1 MAIKRVKCRARVE
14 VAGLSVSTPFVQS
27 FNVRKQRGQIST
39 FDASLKVPA
48 GSGSGLGSGDVRIYA
63 GEGPL
68 SNLIFTG
75 ICRSAKISPCFDD
88 PNYVMISISGADT
101 LSMLQGKKFTRRCR
115 ATKSS
120 WASITGI
127 VRKGLKSGK
136 FAYNTE
142 AHFEIDDGK
151 TSKEDP
157 TSSSR
162 SINAVDGTGPSAPE
176 TGENEESVMVKIQIF
191 NEEMAQS

>member
-1 MAIKRVKCRARVE
+1 MAITRVKCRARVE
-14 VAGLSVSTPFVQS
+14 VAGISVSTPFVQS

-48 GSGSGLGSGDVRIYA
+48 GSGGNLGSGDVRIYA
-63 GEGPL
+63 GEGSP

-75 ICRSAKISPCFDD
+75 MCRSAKISPCFDD
-88 PNYVMISISGADT
+88 PNYVIISISGADN
-101 LSMLQGKKFTRRCR
+101 LALLQGKKFPRRCR

-127 VRKGLKSGK
+127 VRKGLKGGK

-142 AHFEIDDGK
+142 AHFEINEGQI
-151 TSKEDP
+151 SKEDP

-162 SINAVDGTGPSAPE
+162 SMNAVDGTGPNAPE
-176 TGENEESVMVKIQIF
+176 TGENEESVMVRVQVF
-191 NEEMAQS
+191 NEALGQS